1 MCRHPSWLFFKSPQ
15 KQQPGHA
22 VLPGRESPSP
32 VCSSRQKQRNLNH
45 EEGCGSPHPAP
56 AGLKIPLSSPV
67 FSLSTLQLAPLQT
80 RDAGTASWPAQQVT
94 EPLEREAHC
103 PQMAKRHGRAEELAR
118 HTPEGCS
125 AKHKGSSSPVLAAL
139 PWNAAWEPLP
149 STNLFL
155 IILPGC

>member
-1 MCRHPSWLFFKSPQ
+1 MASSGIFAFSAAARNSSVRKITTGGSGVLVKSKSPRVGIH
-15 KQQPGHA
+15 PGCFSR
-22 VLPGRESPSP
+22 VLRSSSLATQSSQAGSPPSP

-80 RDAGTASWPAQQVT
+80 RDAGTASWPAQRVT

-103 PQMAKRHGRAEELAR
+103 PQTAKRHG
-118 HTPEGCS
+118 
-125 AKHKGSSSPVLAAL
+125 
-139 PWNAAWEPLP
+139 
-149 STNLFL
+149 
-155 IILPGC
+155 